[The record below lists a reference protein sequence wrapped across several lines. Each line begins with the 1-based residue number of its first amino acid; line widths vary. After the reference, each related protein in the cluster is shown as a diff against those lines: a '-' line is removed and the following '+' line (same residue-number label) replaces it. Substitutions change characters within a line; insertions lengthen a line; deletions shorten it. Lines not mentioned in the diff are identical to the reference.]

1 METTLGK
8 KFAELRK
15 LNGFTQDEMAEKLGV
30 SPQAVSKWENDLSC
44 PDIMLLPDI
53 AKLFDV
59 TIDELFS
66 DQPTAKTVILPEE
79 QRVDIDKMMFK
90 VVVDSKKGDRGRVN
104 LPMPLVRL
112 GISIGMKLPQITQ
125 NEALRDLDIESI
137 LKLVESGAIGQIVDV
152 DSSDGDRVR
161 IVVE

>member
-44 PDIMLLPDI
+44 PDI

-90 VVVDSKKGDRGRVN
+90 VVVDSKKGDRVRVN

-137 LKLVESGAIGQIVDV
+137 LKLVDSGAIGQIVDV